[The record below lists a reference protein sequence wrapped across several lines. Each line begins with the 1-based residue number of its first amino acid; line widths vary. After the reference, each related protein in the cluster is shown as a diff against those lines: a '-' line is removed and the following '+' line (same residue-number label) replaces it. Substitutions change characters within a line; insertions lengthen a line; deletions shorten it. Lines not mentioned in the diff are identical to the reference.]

1 MQDFSYI
8 RDPVSGSF
16 LKLWDFLGLWT
27 LLDDSW
33 IFQEL
38 GEEKL
43 TEFEVMKGLFGMT
56 RFCGFS

>member
-27 LLDDSW
+27 LLDDSG
-33 IFQEL
+33 ISNERS
-38 GEEKL
+38 EEKPS
-43 TEFEVMKGLFGMT
+43 EFAVMDGCCGMT
-56 RFCGFS
+56 